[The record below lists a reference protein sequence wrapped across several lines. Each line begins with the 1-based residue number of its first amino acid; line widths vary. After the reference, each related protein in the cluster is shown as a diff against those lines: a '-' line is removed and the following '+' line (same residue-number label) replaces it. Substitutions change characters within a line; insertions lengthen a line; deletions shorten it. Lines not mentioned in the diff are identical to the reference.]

1 MHFLNHVLTEV
12 ILKELPCKFLI
23 EEVHFYMQKKDVK
36 KHVTFRMPQSL
47 YEAVEEVTKMAKQT
61 QPNATK
67 SETINML
74 IAIALRQKQFKKATK
89 PVKKVEIDAK
99 QGQKIIDSL
108 NDINAEMAKLLEN
121 SALAGNNINQASKY
135 INSSLKNNKNIDD
148 GKLLATFGEVKGYQE
163 ATYANLAEVREEVAK
178 LCLQLLP

>member
-1 MHFLNHVLTEV
+1 
-12 ILKELPCKFLI
+12 
-23 EEVHFYMQKKDVK
+23 MQKKEVK
-36 KHVTFRMPQSL
+36 KHVTFRMPQPL

-74 IAIALRQKQFKKATK
+74 IALALRQKRFKKATK

-108 NDINAEMAKLLEN
+108 NGINDKVAKLLEN
-121 SALAGNNINQASKY
+121 SSLAGNNINQASKY

-148 GKLLATFGEVKGYQE
+148 SKLLATFGAVKGYQE

>member
-1 MHFLNHVLTEV
+1 MEK
-12 ILKELPCKFLI
+12 KE
-23 EEVHFYMQKKDVK
+23 VK
-36 KHVTFRMPQSL
+36 KHVTFRMPQPL
-47 YEAVEEVTKMAKQT
+47 YNAVEEVTKMAKQT
-61 QPNATK
+61 QPTATK

-74 IAIALRQKQFKKATK
+74 IALALRQKRFKKATK

-108 NDINAEMAKLLEN
+108 NDINDKVTKLLEN
-121 SALAGNNINQASKY
+121 SSLAGNNINQASKY

-148 GKLLATFGEVKGYQE
+148 SKLLATFGEAKGYQE
-163 ATYANLAEVREEVAK
+163 ATYANLAEVREEVTK

>member
-1 MHFLNHVLTEV
+1 
-12 ILKELPCKFLI
+12 
-23 EEVHFYMQKKDVK
+23 MQKKEVK
-36 KHVTFRMPQSL
+36 KHVTFRMPQPL

-74 IAIALRQKQFKKATK
+74 IALALRQKRFKKATK

-108 NDINAEMAKLLEN
+108 NGINDKVAKLLEN
-121 SALAGNNINQASKY
+121 SSLAGSNINQASRY
-135 INSSLKNNKNIDD
+135 INYSLKNNENIDD
-148 GKLLATFGEVKGYQE
+148 SKLLATFGAVKGYQE
-163 ATYANLAEVREEVAK
+163 ATYANLAEVREEVTK
-178 LCLQLLP
+178 LCLQLQL

>member
-1 MHFLNHVLTEV
+1 
-12 ILKELPCKFLI
+12 
-23 EEVHFYMQKKDVK
+23 MQKKEVK
-36 KHVTFRMPQSL
+36 KHVTFRMPQPL

-74 IAIALRQKQFKKATK
+74 IAIALRQKRFKKATK

-108 NDINAEMAKLLEN
+108 NDINDKMAKLLEN
-121 SALAGNNINQASKY
+121 SSLAGSNINQASKY
-135 INSSLKNNKNIDD
+135 VNYSLKNNESIDNS
-148 GKLLATFGEVKGYQE
+148 KLLATFGEAKGYQE